1 MTIIANPLYDSVFKY
16 LMEDEKVAR
25 MLLSALLQKD
35 VLELQMRRHEYTS
48 EEKAAITIYRV
59 DFSAKVRDKDG
70 KEQLI
75 LNMACHG
82 NRKVPGIPWRAIP
95 KQGEY
100 PAKREKSQ
108 RVCLAHCVHI
118 HPRAQT
124 RRPERTCHLYTQKL
138 PRL

>member
-35 VLELQMRRHEYTS
+35 VLELQMRRHEYTQGGLLC
-48 EEKAAITIYRV
+48 KCARQRRKRTTYPHRV
-59 DFSAKVRDKDG
+59 AK
-70 KEQLI
+70 
-75 LNMACHG
+75 NMACHG
-82 NRKVPGIPWRAIP
+82 NRKVPGIPRRAIP

-108 RVCLAHCVHI
+108 RICLAHCVHI

-124 RRPERTCHLYTQKL
+124 RRPERTCHLYTQEL